1 MKKEREKLMSKTFVQ
16 RLFDFRVLVDGIVL
30 VDVDFDIVLIRI
42 RTLHHQS

>member
-1 MKKEREKLMSKTFVQ
+1 MSKTFVQ

-30 VDVDFDIVLIRI
+30 VDVDFDVVLIRI